1 MRNLGIHNFA
11 MMQNISGKVEMT
23 RTRDIFDTF
32 WILWAR
38 YCKDRKLFR
47 KLRGWLWPNI
57 KLHTFTLA
65 DWDVKHEQTTVATH
79 NGHLG
84 PIVEHTHAD
93 PKGFY
98 LAELLW
104 RTSVALMCLG
114 VTRYQ
119 SKLVHI
125 LKVKFGWGTHELG
138 KAICF
143 VTFCYVFLCL
153 SCVGDVWLV
162 LIIYLVK

>member
-1 MRNLGIHNFA
+1 MSRWFKIYTERWRWQGP
-11 MMQNISGKVEMT
+11 EM
-23 RTRDIFDTF
+23 IWHF

-38 YCKDRKLFR
+38 YCNDRKLFR
-47 KLRGWLWPNI
+47 QLRDWLWPNF
-57 KLHTFTLA
+57 KLHTFTL
-65 DWDVKHEQTTVATH
+65 DLWDVKHEKTTVAR
-79 NGHLG
+79 

-119 SKLVHI
+119 SKLVQI

-143 VTFCYVFLCL
+143 VTFC
-153 SCVGDVWLV
+153 CVWVVLGGLV
-162 LIIYLVK
+162 RFDYILGEIFW